1 MNDIMFTI
9 LQAILSLS
17 IILIMRYVLPYLKVK
32 LQSVCDAYLFNAIR
46 DAVKSV
52 EQTIVGEKMG
62 QAKKEEVEWRIVK
75 WANAHKIA
83 ITQEQLSD
91 LIETAVWTMNNE
103 DKKNG

>member
-1 MNDIMFTI
+1 MNDVMFTI

-17 IILIMRYVLPYLKVK
+17 IILIMRYVIPYLKVK

-62 QAKKEEVEWRIVK
+62 KTKKEEVLYRITV
-75 WANAHKIA
+75 WANEHNIPF
-83 ITQEQLSD
+83 TQKQVSD